1 VAYRTRGAQPPS
13 SNLSEAPLSEAPL
26 SDE

>member
-13 SNLSEAPLSEAPL
+13 CNLSEAPLSVSPL